1 MYSFLLY
8 GDDNTGIIFG
18 AIIGLIIWL
27 VIIYNIIAS
36 ATRSRR
42 IETLLMFQAR
52 ILKEMAVK
60 DGIPE
65 EKIKE
70 ITDNLKKMH
79 SEVSI

>member
-1 MYSFLLY
+1 MVANCVARPTFS
-8 GDDNTGIIFG
+8 IIENYQG
-18 AIIGLIIWL
+18 
-27 VIIYNIIAS
+27 IAS
-36 ATRSRR
+36 ATRSKR

-70 ITDNLKKMH
+70 IIDNLKNRKGYCGR
-79 SEVSI
+79 I